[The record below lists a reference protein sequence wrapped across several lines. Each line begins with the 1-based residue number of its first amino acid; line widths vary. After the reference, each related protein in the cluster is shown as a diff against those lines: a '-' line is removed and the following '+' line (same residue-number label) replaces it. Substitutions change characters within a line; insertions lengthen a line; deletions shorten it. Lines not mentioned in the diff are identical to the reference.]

1 MQDKADIALIFKQ
14 QLIKAAL
21 TQRKF
26 ATLSILIEGSTRGY
40 CTAPFNYFHVSLRL
54 FLQGGRVT
62 LVLELP

>member
-26 ATLSILIEGSTRGY
+26 ATLSIHIEGSTRGY
-40 CTAPFNYFHVSLRL
+40 CTAPFNYFHFSLRP
-54 FLQGGRVT
+54 FLLGGRVT

>member
-26 ATLSILIEGSTRGY
+26 ATLSILIGDSTRGY
-40 CTAPFNYFHVSLRL
+40 CTAPFNYFHFSLRP
-54 FLQGGRVT
+54 FLLGGRVT

>member
-40 CTAPFNYFHVSLRL
+40 CTASFNYFHFSLRP
-54 FLQGGRVT
+54 FLRGGRVT

>member
-26 ATLSILIEGSTRGY
+26 ATLSIHIEGGTRGY
-40 CTAPFNYFHVSLRL
+40 CTAPFNFYHFSLRP
-54 FLQGGRVT
+54 FLRGGRVT